1 MLHVSPVVG
10 VLVVTDGA
18 RAPGTYRAAMAQA
31 LFHEDYNAVEANV
44 QAMLPQ
50 VAAAA
55 EAGADI
61 VVFPETVINGA
72 DSLPLN
78 CTWQVRVG
86 CV

>member
-1 MLHVSPVVG
+1 MHSRGRPW
-10 VLVVTDGA
+10 
-18 RAPGTYRAAMAQA
+18 PQA
-31 LFHEDYNAVEANV
+31 LFHQDYNAVEANV

-86 CV
+86 CVCEGGLGWGSLLSSVSGA